1 LKKYLIT
8 QPLFFGLIILIFL
21 LTTFTLLN
29 LPLFTNL
36 KKNHLTNSSLENQSY
51 QYTHID
57 NTDIIVDP
65 NSIQSMN
72 IDTNSR
78 RDNKILI
85 ILFIYTI
92 IISLLF
98 IYREKENRKKIL
110 YLDKIEDTLRIEQE
124 IKNKQNY
131 IYESIENGL
140 LKYQS
145 ILEPEFL
152 LKELSRQ
159 VKVNRNYVLINSR
172 VVLEKIIL
180 HIYKAH
186 FTEDTTLNNMIK
198 ELFKKRIFTPSLN
211 SYAHT
216 IKAFGNKALHPSI
229 EKSIS
234 FEVNEAMLV
243 LSSLNE
249 FLKELNKKNLLEN
262 IDVSI

>member
-1 LKKYLIT
+1 MKKYLIT
-8 QPLFFGLIILIFL
+8 QPLFFALIILTFL
-21 LTTFTLLN
+21 LITFTLLD
-29 LPLFTNL
+29 LVLFTDL
-36 KKNHLTNSSLENQSY
+36 KKNQLTNGSLENQSY

-72 IDTNSR
+72 IDTNSKI
-78 RDNKILI
+78 DNKTLI

-98 IYREKENRKKIL
+98 MYREKENRKRIL
-110 YLDKIEDTLRIEQE
+110 YLDKIEDRLRIEQE
-124 IKNKQNY
+124 IKKKQNY
-131 IYESIENGL
+131 IYESIENSL
-140 LKYQS
+140 LKYQD
-145 ILEPEFL
+145 ILEPEFS
-152 LKELSRQ
+152 LKELNRQ
-159 VKVNRNYVLINSR
+159 VEANRNYVLINSR

-180 HIYKAH
+180 HIYKAY
-186 FTEDTTLNNMIK
+186 FTEDTTLNNMMK

-249 FLKELNKKNLLEN
+249 FLKELNEKKLLKN